1 MAKESDKI
9 NISLS
14 DMTDEDKK
22 TLLDLIKKYSNKKN
36 KRWKPEHGDQYYYI
50 TGCGVI
56 SLGCYAN
63 DGIDNDCFNL
73 RNCFKTIEE
82 AKFELERR
90 KIIAELQNYADEY
103 NTTDIDWNNN
113 EQEKHFIYYCCSLK
127 MLNTAFV
134 YRVERLVGNEI
145 YFTSQEIAESAI
157 KHVGKNRILKYV
169 FGIEVDE
176 NEEK

>member
-1 MAKESDKI
+1 MANESDKI

-36 KRWKPEHGDQYYYI
+36 KRWKPEYKESYFYISGHGGIDHC
-50 TGCGVI
+50 GCW
-56 SLGCYAN
+56 LC
-63 DGIDNDCFNL
+63 DGIDNKYFNL
-73 RNCFKTIEE
+73 RNCFKTKEE
-82 AKFELERR
+82 AEFELERR
-90 KIIAELQNYADEY
+90 KIIAELHNYADEY
-103 NTTDIDWNNN
+103 NATDIDWDKRN
-113 EQEKHFIYYCCSLK
+113 QQKCFIYYSYTESKFEISFTTLD
-127 MLNTAFV
+127 
-134 YRVERLVGNEI
+134 RRIGDDI
-145 YFTSQEIAESAI
+145 YFTSYEVAESAI